1 MSNRGSNLL
10 KALFFILLALG
21 VIAYKIMSPSVE
33 QKGWMWIA
41 AGLSFLIGLA
51 FLKRAFEK

>member
-1 MSNRGSNLL
+1 MSSKISNLL

-21 VIAYKIMSPSVE
+21 VIAYKIMFPSVE
-33 QKGWMWIA
+33 GKGWMWIA
-41 AGLSFLIGLA
+41 VGLSVLIAIA

>member
-1 MSNRGSNLL
+1 MSSKISNLL

-21 VIAYKIMSPSVE
+21 VIAYKIMFPSVE
-33 QKGWMWIA
+33 GKGWMWIA
-41 AGLSFLIGLA
+41 VVLSVLIAIA

>member
-21 VIAYKIMSPSVE
+21 VITYKIMFPSVE
-33 QKGWMWIA
+33 TKGWMWIA
-41 AGLSFLIGLA
+41 VGLSVLIGLA

>member
-1 MSNRGSNLL
+1 MSNRGSHLL

-21 VIAYKIMSPSVE
+21 VITYKIMFPSVE
-33 QKGWMWIA
+33 VKGWMWIA
-41 AGLSFLIGLA
+41 VGLSVLIGLA

>member
-21 VIAYKIMSPSVE
+21 VIAYKIMFPSVE
-33 QKGWMWIA
+33 GKGRMWIA
-41 AGLSFLIGLA
+41 VGLRVLIGLA

>member
-1 MSNRGSNLL
+1 MSSKVSNLL

-21 VIAYKIMSPSVE
+21 VIAYKIMFPSVE
-33 QKGWMWIA
+33 GKGWMWIA
-41 AGLSFLIGLA
+41 VGLSVLIAIA

>member
-21 VIAYKIMSPSVE
+21 VIAYKIMFPSVE
-33 QKGWMWIA
+33 GKGWMWIA
-41 AGLSFLIGLA
+41 VGLSALIGLA